1 MYDEI
6 KSTTNNFVNKLKEIR
21 FFKSF
26 SRFKKILKK
35 FFEKTISQIAKRLHK
50 LGITANHITIFGFI
64 IGMFSINFLS
74 YKKYGYALICILIN
88 RFFDILDGAIARIS
102 KVTKFGIFL
111 DTLFDYIFYSGVIFG
126 FAFAQNGF
134 NVLAASFL
142 LFSLLC
148 VSCSMLSYALIDNK
162 NFEKGNSKAEKEMPF
177 YLKGVI
183 QGYEV
188 FAAIVISCLFPSFF
202 SFIAVMVG
210 ILCLIKSLS
219 VIIKAYYNFV
229 VLQKNEE

>member
-1 MYDEI
+1 MQDEI
-6 KSTTNNFVNKLKEIR
+6 KSTKNDVVNKMRNLPLI
-21 FFKSF
+21 KSF
-26 SRFKKILKK
+26 SKYKKNAKKYFEKFINSLAKKINKIGIK
-35 FFEKTISQIAKRLHK
+35 ADHVTIV
-50 LGITANHITIFGFI
+50 GFV

-74 YKKYGYALICILIN
+74 YEEYGYALLFILIN

-126 FAFAQNGF
+126 FAFARGGF
-134 NVLAASFL
+134 NSLAAAFL

-148 VSCSMLSYALIDNK
+148 VSCSMLSYALIDTKKLTSADKEDK
-162 NFEKGNSKAEKEMPF
+162 NMPF

-188 FAAIVISCLFPSFF
+188 FCAITLSCFFPSFF
-202 SFIAVMVG
+202 PLIATLVG
-210 ILCLIKSLS
+210 VLCLIKAVS

-229 VLQKNEE
+229 ILQKNEG